1 LTRQIFDEVRRGQ
14 RAELEHVDAQS
25 RRPATPERFMRTIA
39 LLALALAV
47 SAASDVRAQ
56 QPSAGDAVLVTADNF
71 VRAESDLYFG
81 NIVKRGGFGKFDHNR
96 DLAAVDDKQ
105 LVVRSNRDT
114 IYSGAVFD
122 LDAGPVTITMPDAGT
137 RFMSM
142 QVLDEDQYT
151 HMVAYKPGSYTLTKT
166 DIGTRYVIVFVRTF
180 VDPNNP
186 DDVRRVHALQDAI
199 KTDQPGGPGAFE
211 VPNWDKASQDKV
223 RDALLVLASTLPDQR
238 RMFGS
243 RSEVDPVRFV
253 IGAAMGWAG
262 NPDKDATYLI
272 GAPAKNDG
280 QTIYELVVKDVPVD
294 GFWSVSLYNE
304 KGYFEQNAYNLDVP
318 SGDDRSIATR
328 RAPSESPPGSRN
340 RAAASCRGHRSVTRL
355 DSCRRVSD
363 RPQQDRGFGLCAQ
376 SAVEGDQRQ
385 LPCRGECGKK

>member
-1 LTRQIFDEVRRGQ
+1 
-14 RAELEHVDAQS
+14 
-25 RRPATPERFMRTIA
+25 MRTIA
-39 LLALALAV
+39 LLALALTV
-47 SAASDVRAQ
+47 SAAGEVRAQ

-96 DLAAVDDKQ
+96 DLAAVDDTQ

-122 LDAGPVTITMPDAGT
+122 LDAGPVTITMPDAGK

-151 HMVAYKPGSYTLTKT
+151 HRVAYKPGSYTLTKT

-186 DDVRRVHALQDAI
+186 DDVRQVHALQDAI
-199 KTDQPGGPGAFE
+199 KTDQPGGPGAFD

-243 RSEVDPVRFV
+243 KSEVDPVRFV

-272 GAPAKNDG
+272 GTPAKNDG

-304 KGYFEQNAYNLDVP
+304 KGCFEQNTYNAYSFNNITAKTNADGSIRIQFGGCDGTIPNCLPIMKGWNYIVRLYRPRAEVLDGSWKFP
-318 SGDDRSIATR
+318 QATIVR
-328 RAPSESPPGSRN
+328 
-340 RAAASCRGHRSVTRL
+340 
-355 DSCRRVSD
+355 
-363 RPQQDRGFGLCAQ
+363 
-376 SAVEGDQRQ
+376 
-385 LPCRGECGKK
+385 